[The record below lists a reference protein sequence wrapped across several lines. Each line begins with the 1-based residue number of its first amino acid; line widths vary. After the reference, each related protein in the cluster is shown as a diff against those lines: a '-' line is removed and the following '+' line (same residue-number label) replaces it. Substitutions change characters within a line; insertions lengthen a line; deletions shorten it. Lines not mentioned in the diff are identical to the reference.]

1 METIIKVKGIEFR
14 LRKSQ
19 NSVSLE
25 DIKTGGILWMFAFE
39 FDNKGK
45 ITNSYEQISS
55 SDKIYY
61 FMEDCKKKIFSFAKK
76 MNK

>member
-1 METIIKVKGIEFR
+1 MTTIIKVKGIEFR
-14 LRKSQ
+14 LRKTN

-25 DIKTGGILWMFAFE
+25 DIETGGILWMFAFT

-45 ITNSYEQISS
+45 IIDSFEQISS